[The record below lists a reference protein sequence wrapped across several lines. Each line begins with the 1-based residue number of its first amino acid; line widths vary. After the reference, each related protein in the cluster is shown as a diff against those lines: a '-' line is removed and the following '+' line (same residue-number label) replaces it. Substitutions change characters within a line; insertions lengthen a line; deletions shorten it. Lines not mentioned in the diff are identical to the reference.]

1 MDYQNWILGLG
12 IPLALGLIFFVS
24 RNLCTRASNFIHRVN
39 RTFDNVDRLVYEM
52 RRRQEIDGVLLEAN
66 RAIID
71 ALEKGKANGNV
82 EKAKQRLDCYLQRV
96 ATGECYGS
104 TD

>member
-1 MDYQNWILGLG
+1 
-12 IPLALGLIFFVS
+12 
-24 RNLCTRASNFIHRVN
+24 
-39 RTFDNVDRLVYEM
+39 M

-82 EKAKQRLDCYLQRV
+82 EKAKQRLDRYLQGV
-96 ATGECYGS
+96 AVGECYGS

>member
-12 IPLALGLIFFVS
+12 VPLALGLIFFIS
-24 RNLCTRASNFIHRVN
+24 RNLCARASNFARRVN
-39 RTFDNVDRLVYEM
+39 HTFDSVDYLVCEM
-52 RRRQEIDGVLLEAN
+52 RRRQEIDGILLEAN

-71 ALEKGKANGNV
+71 ALEKGKTNGNV
-82 EKAKQRLDCYLQRV
+82 EKAKQRLDCYLQGV

>member
-1 MDYQNWILGLG
+1 
-12 IPLALGLIFFVS
+12 
-24 RNLCTRASNFIHRVN
+24 
-39 RTFDNVDRLVYEM
+39 M
-52 RRRQEIDGVLLEAN
+52 RRRQEIDGILLEAN

-71 ALEKGKANGNV
+71 ALEKGKTNGNV
-82 EKAKQRLDCYLQRV
+82 EKAKQRLDCYLQGV